1 MSTETGTI
9 RVVPTMSRD
18 FAWHRLAAA
27 FGLTLLVLLTF
38 AAAFAAGYASFH
50 NGRVLPGVE
59 VGGVAL
65 GGMDRATA
73 ERTLRRTLPDVSAGA
88 LTVRVGNLE
97 ERIGYAELGREY
109 DLDTMLDEAFSVGRG
124 GTPVDQVGAQMRTMM
139 SGVSIPVA
147 VTWDAAALAQRV
159 AAIAADAQLSASDA
173 FISRPDGRFTVTE
186 AVVGQTVDLQP
197 AVASAMA
204 ALNNTSPDSTSIEVE
219 ARSIEPAIST
229 VQAQAAADQANSVV
243 DEPLTVLAGGT
254 RATIDEQ
261 TLSGWVFL
269 DDAAPGEWK
278 LRIDEGAIQQWVAL
292 LKRDVDVAATNASY
306 EFEGRRAIAT
316 ADADG
321 TAIDGE
327 AAEASILAALNE
339 RWSGEGEPQ
348 AQISLA
354 MITVEPQFT
363 LAQAQELVDRVRR
376 LGSWTTR
383 YESSVS
389 NGFGQNIRRPT
400 RLING
405 YVVQPGEEFDFVEV
419 AGPITAANGYTGGA
433 AIVHGNTIFDGIVG
447 GGLCSC
453 STTLFNAALRAG
465 FEITER
471 RNHAYYL
478 DRYPV
483 GLDATIWINGS
494 RVQSMSFM
502 NDSPYPILIRG
513 VNQANAVTFHI
524 YGVPDGRDVRI
535 LKPGVWGR
543 QPAWTKYEYTTEIP
557 AGRSERLEY
566 EFDGFNSSVERI
578 VTDANGNVL
587 HDDTFRSTYRRVIG
601 HVLIGVSPDDP
612 RAGTTVVRGKPDDA

>member
-1 MSTETGTI
+1 
-9 RVVPTMSRD
+9 
-18 FAWHRLAAA
+18 
-27 FGLTLLVLLTF
+27 
-38 AAAFAAGYASFH
+38 
-50 NGRVLPGVE
+50 
-59 VGGVAL
+59 
-65 GGMDRATA
+65 MDRATA